1 LPFRKNFGINREK
14 HYQNLVNHMGIN
26 EIKNKIIPVLKPYG
40 VKRAGLFGS
49 AARGE
54 MKIGSDVDIVVDI
67 QKDISLLDF
76 IELKLQLEQAL
87 ERSVDLVEY
96 QAIKPLM
103 RERILREQVSI
114 L

>member
-1 LPFRKNFGINREK
+1 
-14 HYQNLVNHMGIN
+14 MGIN
-26 EIKNKIIPVLKPYG
+26 EIKSKIIPILKPYG
-40 VKRAGLFGS
+40 VKRAGIFGS

-54 MKIGSDVDIVVDI
+54 MKAGSDIDIAVDIS
-67 QKDISLLDF
+67 KDISLFDF
-76 IELKLQLEQAL
+76 VGLKLQLEETL
-87 ERSVDLVEY
+87 NRKVDLVEY